1 MKTRLQSNA
10 SLYTGPFHCASD
22 LYKTGGLK
30 GFYSGLKVNLLGVL
44 PEKAIKLAANET
56 FREYFIAKNGN
67 GKIKIHQEMLSGAG
81 AGFCQVIA
89 TNPMEL
95 VKIRMQLE
103 GNRPIAQQRST
114 VTIIKEL
121 GLRGVYKGTMSTLL
135 RDVPFS
141 FMFFPLYANIVNAL
155 KDENGDASLLSQL
168 FAGSLAGGFASGMV
182 TPFDV
187 IKTRLQ
193 MEGGITKYKNIMG
206 ALKTIL
212 KEEGSVALRQGMVP
226 RMCVVSPLFG
236 ITLVAYE
243 LQKRYMLG

>member
-1 MKTRLQSNA
+1 M
-10 SLYTGPFHCASD
+10 
-22 LYKTGGLK
+22 YKTGGVK
-30 GFYSGLKVNLLGVL
+30 NFYSGLKVNLIGVL
-44 PEKAIKLAANET
+44 PEKAIKLAANES
-56 FREYFIAKNGN
+56 FREYFIGKNGN
-67 GKIKIHQEMLSGAG
+67 GKIKIHQEMMSGAG

-95 VKIRMQLE
+95 LKIRMQLE
-103 GNRPIAQQRST
+103 GNRPVELQRSV
-114 VTIIKEL
+114 VTIAKEL

-141 FMFFPLYANIVNAL
+141 FIFFPMYANIVDTL
-155 KDENGDASLLSQL
+155 KDNEGNASLLSQL
-168 FAGSLAGGFASGMV
+168 FAGSIAGGFASGVV
-182 TPFDV
+182 TPCDV

-206 ALKTIL
+206 AYRTIM
-212 KEEGSVALRQGMVP
+212 KEEGAVALRRGMVP

>member
-10 SLYTGPFHCASD
+10 SLYSGPFNCAAT
-22 LYKTGGLK
+22 LLKTEGVL
-30 GFYSGLKVNLLGVL
+30 GFYNGLRVNLLGVM

-56 FREYFIAKNGN
+56 FREFFTARNGN
-67 GKIKIHQEMLSGAG
+67 GKIKVHQEMLSGAG

-103 GNRPIAQQRST
+103 SDRPPADRRST
-114 VTIIKEL
+114 LTIVRKL
-121 GLRGVYKGTMSTLL
+121 GIRGVYKGTMSTLL

-141 FMFFPLYANIVNAL
+141 FIFFPLYANIVKAL
-155 KDENGDASLLSQL
+155 SDEDGKSSLLSQL
-168 FAGSLAGGFASGMV
+168 IAGSIAGGVGSGAV
-182 TPFDV
+182 TPLDV
-187 IKTRLQ
+187 VKTRLQ

-206 ALKTIL
+206 AFRTIL
-212 KEEGSVALRQGMVP
+212 KEEGFYALRQGMVP

-243 LQKRYMLG
+243 LQKRYMFG